1 MGKNM
6 AENDQE
12 NQHDDPYNDSYE
24 YEDLDLDGEQEPSM
38 ENNQQNQLTGS
49 IFERLPINKEM
60 LQRIA
65 YLVLVFIAMVVIYK
79 VLVGIFRSK
88 PPVKPVA
95 VQQPLIQ
102 PQPIAMAPGPVL
114 PAAPAPEITQKLSAL
129 QASED
134 KLNNDFS
141 NLNNQLSGVS
151 SSVSDLSSKVDQL
164 SQAVNVLAAQLAEQ
178 SRQITLLTAKQHE
191 YVRVKK
197 THAAYKQGK
206 QKLVYFLQAV
216 IPGRA
221 WIISNNGSTLTVRDG
236 SPIAGYGV
244 VKRID
249 PNEGRVITSSGRI
262 IVFSQLDS

>member
-12 NQHDDPYNDSYE
+12 HQHDDYQDSYE
-24 YEDLDLDGEQEPSM
+24 YGDLDLNSEQEPGVE
-38 ENNQQNQLTGS
+38 ENQPSEAAGTML
-49 IFERLPINKEM
+49 ERLPINKEM
-60 LQRIA
+60 LQRIG
-65 YLVLVFIAMVVIYK
+65 YVVLVFFAMFVIYK

-88 PPVKPVA
+88 PPAKPVA
-95 VQQPLIQ
+95 VQQPILQ
-102 PQPIAMAPGPVL
+102 PQPIAMAPGPVIT
-114 PAAPAPEITQKLSAL
+114 AAPAPEITQKLSVL

-134 KLNNDFS
+134 KLNIDFN
-141 NLNNQLSGVS
+141 NLNNQVTGVGA
-151 SSVSDLSSKVDQL
+151 SVGELSSKVDQL

-178 SRQITLLTAKQHE
+178 SRQIILLTAKQHE
-191 YVRVKK
+191 YVRVKRA
-197 THAAYKQGK
+197 HAAYKNVN

-221 WIISNNGSTLTVRDG
+221 WIISNTGNTMTVRDG
-236 SPIAGYGV
+236 SNIVGYGI

-249 PNEGRVITSSGRI
+249 PNEGRVITSSGRV